1 MSQPIT
7 LDDIFALFRESEQ
20 ERKEYQRTSKQALEE
35 SQRAFEER
43 QRAFE
48 EQRRASQ
55 LAFEEQQR
63 ASHLAFEEQQ
73 RASQCAFEE
82 RQRASQRAF
91 EERQRAFE
99 QYRQTAE
106 QEMNRLRE
114 QSDRTDQQIAQ
125 TDEQMAKTDQ
135 QMAKLIAQVNQTNKQ
150 VGGLT
155 SRWGEFVEN
164 LIKPAAAR
172 LFQEKGIEVHLTA
185 LRVTGQDDKG
195 SIEIDILVENT
206 TEIVAIEVK
215 SHLEI
220 RDVKRFL
227 QTLERFKQAFPKRK
241 NDKLY
246 GAVAGIKIDER
257 VNEYAIQEGLFLIQ
271 PAGDSVI
278 IANSSDFKPKAW

>member
-20 ERKEYQRTSKQALEE
+20 QRKEYQQ
-35 SQRAFEER
+35 
-43 QRAFE
+43 
-48 EQRRASQ
+48 
-55 LAFEEQQR
+55 
-63 ASHLAFEEQQ
+63 
-73 RASQCAFEE
+73 AFEE
-82 RQRASQRAF
+82 RQRASQLAF
-91 EERQRAFE
+91 EERQQATE
-99 QYRQTAE
+99 
-106 QEMNRLRE
+106 RE
-114 QSDRTDQQIAQ
+114 
-125 TDEQMAKTDQ
+125 
-135 QMAKLIAQVNQTNKQ
+135 MAKLRETVAQTNKQ

-185 LRVTGQDDKG
+185 LRVTGQDEQG

-206 TEIVAIEVK
+206 TEVVAIEVK
-215 SHLEI
+215 SHLEV
-220 RDVKRFL
+220 RDVKRFI
-227 QTLERFKQAFPKRK
+227 QTLERFKKAFPKHK

-271 PAGDSVI
+271 PAGDSVV
-278 IANSSDFKPKAW
+278 IANSHDFKPRTW

>member
-20 ERKEYQRTSKQALEE
+20 ERKEFQRTSQQAFEQSQRAFE
-35 SQRAFEER
+35 QSQQAFEQSQRAFEER
-43 QRAFE
+43 Q
-48 EQRRASQ
+48 Q
-55 LAFEEQQR
+55 
-63 ASHLAFEEQQ
+63 
-73 RASQCAFEE
+73 
-82 RQRASQRAF
+82 
-91 EERQRAFE
+91 AFE

-106 QEMNRLRE
+106 REMAKLRE
-114 QSDRTDQQIAQ
+114 TVEETSKQIAQ
-125 TDEQMAKTDQ
+125 TNK
-135 QMAKLIAQVNQTNKQ
+135 QVAQTNKQ

-185 LRVTGQDDKG
+185 QRVTGQDDKG
-195 SIEIDILVENT
+195 SIEIDVLVENT
-206 TEIVAIEVK
+206 TEVVAIEVK
-215 SHLEI
+215 SHLEV

-227 QTLERFKQAFPKRK
+227 ETLERFKKAFPKRK
-241 NDKLY
+241 NDRLY

-271 PAGDSVI
+271 PAGDSAI
-278 IANSSDFKPKAW
+278 IANSPDFQPRVW

>member
-20 ERKEYQRTSKQALEE
+20 ERKEYQRTS
-35 SQRAFEER
+35 
-43 QRAFE
+43 
-48 EQRRASQ
+48 
-55 LAFEEQQR
+55 QQT
-63 ASHLAFEEQQ
+63 
-73 RASQCAFEE
+73 
-82 RQRASQRAF
+82 
-91 EERQRAFE
+91 FE

-106 QEMNRLRE
+106 REMAELRK
-114 QSDRTDQQIAQ
+114 QSDRTDQQIANL
-125 TDEQMAKTDQ
+125 AV
-135 QMAKLIAQVNQTNKQ
+135 QVAQTNKQ

-172 LFQEKGIEVHLTA
+172 LFQEKGIDVHLTA
-185 LRVTGQDDKG
+185 LRVTGQDQQG
-195 SIEIDILVENT
+195 SIEIDILVENA
-206 TEIVAIEVK
+206 TEVVAIEVK
-215 SHLEI
+215 SHLEV

-227 QTLERFKQAFPKRK
+227 QTLERFKKAFPKHK

-271 PAGDSVI
+271 PTGDSVI
-278 IANSSDFKPKAW
+278 IANSHDFKPKAW

>member
-20 ERKEYQRTSKQALEE
+20 QRKEYQRIA
-35 SQRAFEER
+35 ER
-43 QRAFE
+43 E
-48 EQRRASQ
+48 M
-55 LAFEEQQR
+55 
-63 ASHLAFEEQQ
+63 
-73 RASQCAFEE
+73 
-82 RQRASQRAF
+82 
-91 EERQRAFE
+91 
-99 QYRQTAE
+99 AE
-106 QEMNRLRE
+106 LRK
-114 QSDRTDQQIAQ
+114 QSDRTDQQIA
-125 TDEQMAKTDQ
+125 
-135 QMAKLIAQVNQTNKQ
+135 KLTTQVAQTNKQ

-172 LFQEKGIEVHLTA
+172 LFQEKGIDVHLTA
-185 LRVTGQDDKG
+185 LRVTGQDEQG

-206 TEIVAIEVK
+206 TEVVAIEVK

-227 QTLERFKQAFPKRK
+227 QTLERFKKAFPKHK

-271 PAGDSVI
+271 PAGDSVA
-278 IANSSDFKPKAW
+278 IANSHEFHPRTW

>member
-20 ERKEYQRTSKQALEE
+20 ERKEYQRL
-35 SQRAFEER
+35 SQ
-43 QRAFE
+43 QT
-48 EQRRASQ
+48 
-55 LAFEEQQR
+55 
-63 ASHLAFEEQQ
+63 
-73 RASQCAFEE
+73 
-82 RQRASQRAF
+82 
-91 EERQRAFE
+91 FE

-106 QEMNRLRE
+106 QEMAKLRE
-114 QSDRTDQQIAQ
+114 TVEQ
-125 TDEQMAKTDQ
+125 TNK
-135 QMAKLIAQVNQTNKQ
+135 QVAQTNKQ

-206 TEIVAIEVK
+206 TEVVAIEVK
-215 SHLEI
+215 SHLEV
-220 RDVKRFL
+220 RDVKKFL
-227 QTLERFKQAFPKRK
+227 QTLERFKKAFPKHK

-278 IANSSDFKPKAW
+278 IANSHNFEPKTW

>member
-20 ERKEYQRTSKQALEE
+20 QRQE
-35 SQRAFEER
+35 
-43 QRAFE
+43 
-48 EQRRASQ
+48 SQ
-55 LAFEEQQR
+55 LAFDR
-63 ASHLAFEEQQ
+63 
-73 RASQCAFEE
+73 
-82 RQRASQRAF
+82 
-91 EERQRAFE
+91 
-99 QYRQTAE
+99 YRQIAE
-106 QEMNRLRE
+106 REMAELRK
-114 QSDRTDQQIAQ
+114 QSDRTDQQI
-125 TDEQMAKTDQ
+125 EKTSQ
-135 QMAKLIAQVNQTNKQ
+135 EITKLTAQVSQTNKQ

-172 LFQEKGIEVHLTA
+172 LFQEQGIDVHLTA
-185 LRVTGQDDKG
+185 LRVTGQDEQG

-206 TEIVAIEVK
+206 TEVVAIEVK
-215 SHLEI
+215 SHLEV

-227 QTLERFKQAFPKRK
+227 RTLERFKKAFPKHK

-271 PAGDSVI
+271 PAGDSVVI
-278 IANSSDFKPKAW
+278 TNSHEFKPRAW

>member
-20 ERKEYQRTSKQALEE
+20 ERKEYQRTS
-35 SQRAFEER
+35 
-43 QRAFE
+43 
-48 EQRRASQ
+48 
-55 LAFEEQQR
+55 QQT
-63 ASHLAFEEQQ
+63 
-73 RASQCAFEE
+73 
-82 RQRASQRAF
+82 
-91 EERQRAFE
+91 FE

-106 QEMNRLRE
+106 REMAELRK
-114 QSDRTDQQIAQ
+114 QSDRTDQQI
-125 TDEQMAKTDQ
+125 EKTSQ
-135 QMAKLIAQVNQTNKQ
+135 EIARLATQVSHTNKQ

-172 LFQEKGIEVHLTA
+172 LFQEKGLDVHLTA
-185 LRVTGQDDKG
+185 LRVTGQDQQG

-206 TEIVAIEVK
+206 TEVVAIEVK
-215 SHLEI
+215 SHLEV

-227 QTLERFKQAFPKRK
+227 QTLERFKKAFPKHK

-271 PAGDSVI
+271 PTGDSVI
-278 IANSSDFKPKAW
+278 IANSHDFKPKAW

>member
-20 ERKEYQRTSKQALEE
+20 ERKEYQRISQQAFRE
-35 SQRAFEER
+35 SQ
-43 QRAFE
+43 Q
-48 EQRRASQ
+48 
-55 LAFEEQQR
+55 
-63 ASHLAFEEQQ
+63 
-73 RASQCAFEE
+73 
-82 RQRASQRAF
+82 AF

-99 QYRQTAE
+99 QYRQAAE
-106 QEMNRLRE
+106 QEMAELRK
-114 QSDRTDQQIAQ
+114 QSDRTDQQI
-125 TDEQMAKTDQ
+125 E
-135 QMAKLIAQVNQTNKQ
+135 KLVVQVSQTNKQ

-172 LFQEKGIEVHLTA
+172 LFQEKGIDVHLTA
-185 LRVTGQDDKG
+185 LRVTGQDQQG
-195 SIEIDILVENT
+195 SIEIDILVENA
-206 TEIVAIEVK
+206 TEVVAIEVK
-215 SHLEI
+215 SHLEV

-227 QTLERFKQAFPKRK
+227 QTLERFKKAFPKHK

-271 PAGDSVI
+271 PTGDSVI
-278 IANSSDFKPKAW
+278 IANSHDFKPKAW

>member
-20 ERKEYQRTSKQALEE
+20 ERKEYQRTS
-35 SQRAFEER
+35 
-43 QRAFE
+43 
-48 EQRRASQ
+48 
-55 LAFEEQQR
+55 QQ
-63 ASHLAFEEQQ
+63 
-73 RASQCAFEE
+73 
-82 RQRASQRAF
+82 
-91 EERQRAFE
+91 AFE

-106 QEMNRLRE
+106 RE
-114 QSDRTDQQIAQ
+114 
-125 TDEQMAKTDQ
+125 
-135 QMAKLIAQVNQTNKQ
+135 MAKLRETVEQTSKQIAQTNKQ

-164 LIKPAAAR
+164 LIKPAAAK
-172 LFQEKGIEVHLTA
+172 LFQEKGIDVHLTA

-206 TEIVAIEVK
+206 TEVVAIEVK
-215 SHLEI
+215 SHLEV

-227 QTLERFKQAFPKRK
+227 QTLERFKKVFPKHK
-241 NDKLY
+241 SDKLY

-257 VNEYAIQEGLFLIQ
+257 ANEYAIQEGLFLIQ

-278 IANSSDFKPKAW
+278 IANSHNFEPKIW

>member
-20 ERKEYQRTSKQALEE
+20 QRKEYQQNA
-35 SQRAFEER
+35 ER
-43 QRAFE
+43 
-48 EQRRASQ
+48 
-55 LAFEEQQR
+55 
-63 ASHLAFEEQQ
+63 
-73 RASQCAFEE
+73 
-82 RQRASQRAF
+82 
-91 EERQRAFE
+91 
-99 QYRQTAE
+99 
-106 QEMNRLRE
+106 EMDRLRE
-114 QSDRTDQQIAQ
+114 QSDRTDQQI
-125 TDEQMAKTDQ
+125 E
-135 QMAKLIAQVNQTNKQ
+135 KLIAQVAQTNKQ

-185 LRVTGQDDKG
+185 LRVTGQDDQG

-206 TEIVAIEVK
+206 TEVVAIEVK

-220 RDVKRFL
+220 RDVKKFL
-227 QTLERFKQAFPKRK
+227 QTLERFKKAFPKHK

-278 IANSSDFKPKAW
+278 IANGKDFKPKIW

>member
-20 ERKEYQRTSKQALEE
+20 ERKEYQRTS
-35 SQRAFEER
+35 
-43 QRAFE
+43 
-48 EQRRASQ
+48 
-55 LAFEEQQR
+55 QQT
-63 ASHLAFEEQQ
+63 
-73 RASQCAFEE
+73 
-82 RQRASQRAF
+82 
-91 EERQRAFE
+91 FE

-106 QEMNRLRE
+106 REMAELRK
-114 QSDRTDQQIAQ
+114 QSDRTDQQIANL
-125 TDEQMAKTDQ
+125 AV
-135 QMAKLIAQVNQTNKQ
+135 QVAQTNKQ

-172 LFQEKGIEVHLTA
+172 LFQEKGIDVHLTA
-185 LRVTGQDDKG
+185 LRVTGQDQQG

-206 TEIVAIEVK
+206 TEVVAIEVK
-215 SHLEI
+215 SHLEV

-227 QTLERFKQAFPKRK
+227 QTLERFKKAFPKHK

-271 PAGDSVI
+271 PTGDSVI
-278 IANSSDFKPKAW
+278 IANSHDFKPIAW

>member
-20 ERKEYQRTSKQALEE
+20 ERKEYQRTS
-35 SQRAFEER
+35 
-43 QRAFE
+43 
-48 EQRRASQ
+48 
-55 LAFEEQQR
+55 QQ
-63 ASHLAFEEQQ
+63 
-73 RASQCAFEE
+73 
-82 RQRASQRAF
+82 
-91 EERQRAFE
+91 AFE

-106 QEMNRLRE
+106 RE
-114 QSDRTDQQIAQ
+114 
-125 TDEQMAKTDQ
+125 
-135 QMAKLIAQVNQTNKQ
+135 MAKLRETVEQTSKQIAQTNKQ

-172 LFQEKGIEVHLTA
+172 LFQEKGIDVHLTA
-185 LRVTGQDDKG
+185 LRVTGQDEKG

-206 TEIVAIEVK
+206 TEVVAIEVK
-215 SHLEI
+215 SHLEV

-227 QTLERFKQAFPKRK
+227 QTLERFKKVFPKHK
-241 NDKLY
+241 SDKLY

-257 VNEYAIQEGLFLIQ
+257 ANEYAIQEGLFLIQ

-278 IANSSDFKPKAW
+278 IANSHNFEPRVW